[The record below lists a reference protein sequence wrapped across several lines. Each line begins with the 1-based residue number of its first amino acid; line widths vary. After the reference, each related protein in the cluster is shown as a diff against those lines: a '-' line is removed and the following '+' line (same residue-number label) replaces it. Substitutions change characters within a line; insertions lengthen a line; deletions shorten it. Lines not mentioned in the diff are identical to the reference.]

1 MEYRL
6 RIEDETIS
14 VEASRLDQSGAAAV
28 TVAGETRNVV
38 VKAVSA
44 NHLHLAVNGTAR
56 EVFAA
61 TAEGGTWIWVAGRPR
76 FVEDADKAP
85 RRKSRGPGETTR
97 EVTPPTPAA
106 VIRVMVQVG
115 DKVAKGQGLVVVTA
129 MKMEITLSAPY
140 SGTVT
145 AVNCEAGA
153 QVMPG
158 QILVEIDPDPEEDQ
172 NG

>member
-6 RIEDETIS
+6 RIADETVS
-14 VEASRLDQSGAAAV
+14 VETSRLDQSGAGTM

-38 VKAVSA
+38 VTAVSS
-44 NHLHLAVNGTAR
+44 NHLHLTVNGTAT

-61 TAEGGTWIWVAGRPR
+61 AAEGGAWIWVEGRPR
-76 FVEDADKAP
+76 FVEDADNAP
-85 RRKSRGPGETTR
+85 RRKARGPGDTPR

-106 VIRVMVQVG
+106 VVRVMAQVG

-140 SGTVT
+140 AGTVT

-153 QVMPG
+153 QVVPG
-158 QILVEIDPDPEEDQ
+158 QILVEIDPDPEEDL